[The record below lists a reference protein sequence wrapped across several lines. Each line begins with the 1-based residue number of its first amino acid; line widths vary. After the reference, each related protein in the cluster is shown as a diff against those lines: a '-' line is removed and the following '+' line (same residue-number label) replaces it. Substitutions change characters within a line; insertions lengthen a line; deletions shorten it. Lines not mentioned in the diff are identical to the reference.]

1 MVCIPLE
8 IIKMKKLMNIIQ
20 KSIEW
25 VSTRSIFQ
33 KFVFIGLFLVT
44 SQAKAQY
51 VQIATHYDAESTA
64 HHIIHGHVKGYL
76 NDSVR
81 FVTEKK
87 TEHYL
92 IKEGMSPEF
101 VKGRLDKV
109 FAKGKLEYVSRTN
122 GGYMFTIAVVNA
134 SDDTK
139 VINYCTFHVNAYTQ
153 KITEVE
159 ILLGE

>member
-1 MVCIPLE
+1 
-8 IIKMKKLMNIIQ
+8 MKKLLIILLALAPTVG
-20 KSIEW
+20 S
-25 VSTRSIFQ
+25 S
-33 KFVFIGLFLVT
+33 
-44 SQAKAQY
+44 QY

-64 HHIIHGHVKGYL
+64 HHIIHGHVSNYL

-122 GGYMFTIAVVNA
+122 GGYMFTIAVVNT

-153 KITEVE
+153 KITEIE
-159 ILLGE
+159 ILKGE

>member
-1 MVCIPLE
+1 
-8 IIKMKKLMNIIQ
+8 MKKLLVMLLALAPIIGF
-20 KSIEW
+20 S
-25 VSTRSIFQ
+25 
-33 KFVFIGLFLVT
+33 
-44 SQAKAQY
+44 QY

-64 HHIIHGHVKGYL
+64 HHIIHGHVSDYL

-87 TEHYL
+87 SERYV
-92 IKEGMSPEF
+92 IKEDMAPDYVEGKLKKAF
-101 VKGRLDKV
+101 T
-109 FAKGKLEYVSRTN
+109 KGKLEYVSRTN
-122 GGYMFTIAVVNA
+122 GGYIFTIAVVNP

-139 VINYCTFHVNAYTQ
+139 VINYCTFHVDAYTQ

>member
-1 MVCIPLE
+1 
-8 IIKMKKLMNIIQ
+8 MKKL
-20 KSIEW
+20 
-25 VSTRSIFQ
+25 
-33 KFVFIGLFLVT
+33 LFMLLALIPIVGF
-44 SQAKAQY
+44 SQY

-64 HHIIHGHVKGYL
+64 HHIIHGHVSNYL

-87 TEHYL
+87 PERYI
-92 IKEGMSPEF
+92 IKEDMAPDYVE
-101 VKGRLDKV
+101 DKLKKA

-122 GGYMFTIAVVNA
+122 GGYVFTIAVVNT

-139 VINYCTFHVNAYTQ
+139 VINYCTFHVDVYTQ
-153 KITEVE
+153 KINEVE

>member
-1 MVCIPLE
+1 
-8 IIKMKKLMNIIQ
+8 MKKL
-20 KSIEW
+20 
-25 VSTRSIFQ
+25 
-33 KFVFIGLFLVT
+33 LVILLALAPIVG
-44 SQAKAQY
+44 SSQY
-51 VQIATHYDAESTA
+51 VKIATHYDAESTA
-64 HHIIHGHVKGYL
+64 HHIIHGHVSNYL

-122 GGYMFTIAVVNA
+122 GGYMFTIAVINA

-139 VINYCTFHVNAYTQ
+139 VINYCTFHVDAYTQ
-153 KITEVE
+153 KITEIE

>member
-1 MVCIPLE
+1 
-8 IIKMKKLMNIIQ
+8 MKKSLVMLLTLVPIIGF
-20 KSIEW
+20 S
-25 VSTRSIFQ
+25 
-33 KFVFIGLFLVT
+33 
-44 SQAKAQY
+44 QY
-51 VQIATHYDAESTA
+51 VKIATHYDAETTA
-64 HHIIHGHVKGYL
+64 HHIIHGHVSNYL

-87 TEHYL
+87 PERYI
-92 IKEGMSPEF
+92 IKEDMAPDYVEG
-101 VKGRLDKV
+101 KLQKA

-122 GGYMFTIAVVNA
+122 GGYLFTIAVVNA